1 MNKKSII
8 SFIIIVA
15 SVLGIACV
23 GLFGLK
29 VGNKEFVKA
38 KDAISLGLDLQG
50 GVYVLLEAQTDA
62 NGNELTRIMEQSKA
76 VIQQRVDGLGL
87 SEPNIAIEGG
97 NRIRVEL
104 AGVKD
109 AEEAMEL
116 IGKTAQLAFVD
127 PEGNT
132 VLTGKNVVESMVQYT
147 DDPVKG
153 QVPVVSLEF
162 DKEGSDLFYE
172 ATQRLSQ
179 ETEPQKKLLFIV
191 LDNEVI
197 SSPIVQ
203 TPISG
208 GKAQISGENM
218 SIDEAAK
225 LATLIKAG
233 ALPVPLTELTS
244 SVIGPTLGLD
254 AYEKSILAI
263 GISLVAIMIIM
274 LILYK
279 VLSVPAIIGL
289 TVYTEILVIFYLLLD
304 VKLTLPGIAGLILSI
319 GMAVDTNVVIFERIR
334 EELKNGKTPEAAIN
348 AGHHRALSSV
358 IDSNVTTFIAGLVL
372 YKFGVASIKGFG
384 ITLML
389 GIVASMVTGV
399 LLSRLILKLMT
410 GFIKTKNPKVW
421 GA

>member
-1 MNKKSII
+1 MKQKSVI

-15 SVLGIACV
+15 IVLGIACV

-29 VGNKEFVKA
+29 VGDREFVKA
-38 KDAISLGLDLQG
+38 KDAISLGLDLKG

-62 NGNELTRIMEQSKA
+62 TGSELARIMEQTKA
-76 VIQQRVDGLGL
+76 VIQQRVDGMGL

-97 NRIRVEL
+97 NRVRIEL

-109 AEEAMEL
+109 VEEAMQL
-116 IGKTAQLAFVD
+116 IGKTAQLSFVD
-127 PEGNT
+127 PDQNV
-132 VLTGKNVVESMVQYT
+132 VLTGKNVVESVVQFT

-162 DKEGSDLFYE
+162 DREGADLFYE
-172 ATQRLSQ
+172 ATARLSK
-179 ETEPQKKLLFIV
+179 ESEINKKILFIV

-197 SSPIVQ
+197 SSPVVQ
-203 TPISG
+203 SAISG
-208 GKAQISGENM
+208 GKAQISGDNM
-218 SIDEAAK
+218 NVEEATR

-233 ALPVPLTELTS
+233 ALPVPLRELTS

-263 GISLVAIMIIM
+263 GISLIAIMIIM
-274 LILYK
+274 LVLYK
-279 VLSVPAIIGL
+279 VLAIPAVIGL
-289 TVYTEILVIFYLLLD
+289 IVYTEILVIFYLLLG

-334 EELKNGKTPEAAIN
+334 EELKAGKTPGAAVN
-348 AGHHRALSSV
+348 AGHHRALTSV
-358 IDSNVTTFIAGLVL
+358 IDSNVTTFIAGIVL
-372 YKFGVASIKGFG
+372 YVFGVATIKGFG

-389 GIVASMVTGV
+389 GIVASMFTGV
-399 LLSRLILKLMT
+399 LLSRHILKLML

>member
-1 MNKKSII
+1 MKQKSVI

-15 SVLGIACV
+15 IVLGIACV

-29 VGNKEFVKA
+29 VGDREFVKA
-38 KDAISLGLDLQG
+38 KDAISLGLDLKG

-62 NGNELTRIMEQSKA
+62 TGSELARIMEQTKA
-76 VIQQRVDGLGL
+76 VIQQRVDGMGL

-97 NRIRVEL
+97 NRVRIEL

-109 AEEAMEL
+109 VEEAMQL
-116 IGKTAQLAFVD
+116 IGKTAQLSFVD
-127 PEGNT
+127 PDQNV
-132 VLTGKNVVESMVQYT
+132 VLTGKNVVESVVQFT

-162 DKEGSDLFYE
+162 DREGADLFYE
-172 ATQRLSQ
+172 ATARLSK
-179 ETEPQKKLLFIV
+179 ESEINKKILFIV

-197 SSPIVQ
+197 SSPVVQ
-203 TPISG
+203 SAISG
-208 GKAQISGENM
+208 GKAQISGDNM
-218 SIDEAAK
+218 NVEEATR

-263 GISLVAIMIIM
+263 GISLIAIMIIM
-274 LILYK
+274 LVLYK
-279 VLSVPAIIGL
+279 VLAIPAVIGL
-289 TVYTEILVIFYLLLD
+289 IVYTEILVIFYLLLG

-334 EELKNGKTPEAAIN
+334 EELKAGKTPGAAVN
-348 AGHHRALSSV
+348 AGHHRALTSV
-358 IDSNVTTFIAGLVL
+358 IDSNVTTFIAGIVL
-372 YKFGVASIKGFG
+372 YVFGVASIKGFG

-389 GIVASMVTGV
+389 GIVASMFTGV
-399 LLSRLILKLMT
+399 LLSRYILKLML

>member
-15 SVLGIACV
+15 IVLGIACV

>member
-1 MNKKSII
+1 MKQKSVI

-15 SVLGIACV
+15 IVLGIACV

-29 VGNKEFVKA
+29 VGDREFVKA
-38 KDAISLGLDLQG
+38 KDAISLGLDLKG

-62 NGNELTRIMEQSKA
+62 TGSELARIMEQTKA
-76 VIQQRVDGLGL
+76 VIQQRVDGMGL

-97 NRIRVEL
+97 NRVRIEL

-109 AEEAMEL
+109 VEEAMQL
-116 IGKTAQLAFVD
+116 IGKTAQLSFVD
-127 PEGNT
+127 PDQNV
-132 VLTGKNVVESMVQYT
+132 VLTGKNVVESVVQFT

-162 DKEGSDLFYE
+162 DREGADLFYE
-172 ATQRLSQ
+172 ATARLSK
-179 ETEPQKKLLFIV
+179 ESEINKKILFIV

-197 SSPIVQ
+197 SSPVVQ
-203 TPISG
+203 SAISG
-208 GKAQISGENM
+208 GKAQISGDNM
-218 SIDEAAK
+218 NVEEATR

-263 GISLVAIMIIM
+263 GISLIAIMIIM
-274 LILYK
+274 LVLYK
-279 VLSVPAIIGL
+279 VLAIPAVIGL
-289 TVYTEILVIFYLLLD
+289 IVYTEILVIFYLLLG

-334 EELKNGKTPEAAIN
+334 EELKAGKTPGAAVN
-348 AGHHRALSSV
+348 AGHHRALTSV
-358 IDSNVTTFIAGLVL
+358 IDSNVTTFIAGIVL
-372 YKFGVASIKGFG
+372 YVFGVATIKGFG

-389 GIVASMVTGV
+389 GIVASMFTGV
-399 LLSRLILKLMT
+399 LLSRHILKLML

>member
-15 SVLGIACV
+15 IVLGIACV

-62 NGNELTRIMEQSKA
+62 TGNELTRIMEQSKA

-279 VLSVPAIIGL
+279 VLSIPAIIGL

>member
-1 MNKKSII
+1 MKQKSII

-15 SVLGIACV
+15 IVLSIAAV

-29 VGNKEFVKA
+29 IGDKEFIKA
-38 KDAISLGLDLQG
+38 KDAISLGLDLKG

-62 NGNELTRIMEQSKA
+62 TGTELARIMEQTKA
-76 VIQQRVDGLGL
+76 VIQQRVDGMGL

-109 AEEAMEL
+109 VDEAMQL

-127 PEGNT
+127 PDGNA
-132 VLTGKNVVESMVQYT
+132 VITGKNVVESIVQYME
-147 DDPVKG
+147 DPIKG
-153 QVPVVSLEF
+153 NVPVVSLEF
-162 DKEGSDLFYE
+162 DREGADLFYE
-172 ATQRLSQ
+172 ATERLSK
-179 ETEPQKKLLFIV
+179 ESEINKKILFIV
-191 LDNEVI
+191 LDNEII
-197 SSPIVQ
+197 SSPMVNSA
-203 TPISG
+203 ISG
-208 GKAQISGENM
+208 GKAQISGDNM
-218 SIDEAAK
+218 TIEEATR

-274 LILYK
+274 VILYK
-279 VLSVPAIIGL
+279 VLAIPAVIGL
-289 TVYTEILVIFYLLLD
+289 IVYTEILVIFYLLLG

-334 EELKNGKTPEAAIN
+334 EELNAGKTPGAAIK
-348 AGHHRALSSV
+348 AGHHRALTSV
-358 IDSNVTTFIAGLVL
+358 IDSNVTTFIAGIVL
-372 YKFGVASIKGFG
+372 YVYGVASIKGFG

-389 GIVASMVTGV
+389 GIVASMFTGV
-399 LLSRLILKLMT
+399 LLSRFILKLML

>member
-15 SVLGIACV
+15 IVLGIACV

-62 NGNELTRIMEQSKA
+62 TGNELTRIMEQSKA

-127 PEGNT
+127 PDGNT

-172 ATQRLSQ
+172 ATQRLAS

-233 ALPVPLTELTS
+233 ALPVPLEELTS

-263 GISLVAIMIIM
+263 AISLIAIMIIM

-279 VLSVPAIIGL
+279 VLSIPAIIGL

-334 EELKNGKTPEAAIN
+334 EELKIGKTPEAAIN

>member
-15 SVLGIACV
+15 IVLGIACV

-233 ALPVPLTELTS
+233 ELPVPLTELTS

-372 YKFGVASIKGFG
+372 YKFGVASVSYTHL
-384 ITLML
+384 TLPTTPY
-389 GIVASMVTGV
+389 V
-399 LLSRLILKLMT
+399 
-410 GFIKTKNPKVW
+410 
-421 GA
+421 

>member
-15 SVLGIACV
+15 IVLGIACV

-179 ETEPQKKLLFIV
+179 ETEPQKKLLLIV

>member
-15 SVLGIACV
+15 IVLGIACV

-62 NGNELTRIMEQSKA
+62 TGNELTRIMEQSKA

-263 GISLVAIMIIM
+263 GISLVAIMLIM
-274 LILYK
+274 LVLYK
-279 VLSVPAIIGL
+279 VLSIPAIIGL

>member
-15 SVLGIACV
+15 IVLGIACV

-62 NGNELTRIMEQSKA
+62 TGNELTRIMEQSKA

-127 PEGNT
+127 PDGKT

-172 ATQRLSQ
+172 ATQRLAA

-233 ALPVPLTELTS
+233 ALPVPLEELTS
-244 SVIGPTLGLD
+244 SVIGPTPGLD

-263 GISLVAIMIIM
+263 CISLIAIMIIM

-279 VLSVPAIIGL
+279 ALSIPAIIGL

-334 EELKNGKTPEAAIN
+334 EELKIGKTPEAAIN

>member
-1 MNKKSII
+1 M
-8 SFIIIVA
+8 
-15 SVLGIACV
+15 

-191 LDNEVI
+191 LDL
-197 SSPIVQ
+197 S
-203 TPISG
+203 
-208 GKAQISGENM
+208 
-218 SIDEAAK
+218 
-225 LATLIKAG
+225 LIH
-233 ALPVPLTELTS
+233 
-244 SVIGPTLGLD
+244 I
-254 AYEKSILAI
+254 
-263 GISLVAIMIIM
+263 
-274 LILYK
+274 
-279 VLSVPAIIGL
+279 
-289 TVYTEILVIFYLLLD
+289 
-304 VKLTLPGIAGLILSI
+304 
-319 GMAVDTNVVIFERIR
+319 
-334 EELKNGKTPEAAIN
+334 
-348 AGHHRALSSV
+348 
-358 IDSNVTTFIAGLVL
+358 
-372 YKFGVASIKGFG
+372 
-384 ITLML
+384 
-389 GIVASMVTGV
+389 
-399 LLSRLILKLMT
+399 
-410 GFIKTKNPKVW
+410 
-421 GA
+421 